1 MPEITRPMVSSTVVP
16 TNSVLAQCVLM
27 LRTSINFSFFTA
39 ARTEEMLPP
48 GPEFTIT
55 YPPWEFNEKMLKK
68 LKLSIDKGGENA
80 YNIPCSRELRLAEI
94 EAWLSLV
101 ERCVRDAEAAGS
113 NPVAST
119 ETKASDLH
127 LVLFCFV

>member
-1 MPEITRPMVSSTVVP
+1 
-16 TNSVLAQCVLM
+16 
-27 LRTSINFSFFTA
+27 
-39 ARTEEMLPP
+39 MLPP

-68 LKLSIDKGGENA
+68 LKLSIDKGGENE

-119 ETKASDLH
+119 ETKASELH
-127 LVLFCFV
+127 LVLFCFWKYSDEECRSERGSVFSVFCMIRYRGAVRK

>member
-1 MPEITRPMVSSTVVP
+1 
-16 TNSVLAQCVLM
+16 
-27 LRTSINFSFFTA
+27 
-39 ARTEEMLPP
+39 MLPP

-80 YNIPCSRELRLAEI
+80 YNIPCSRGLRLTEI

-119 ETKASDLH
+119 SERNIGSCLMF
-127 LVLFCFV
+127 LFYSPMFVKKTESR

>member
-1 MPEITRPMVSSTVVP
+1 
-16 TNSVLAQCVLM
+16 
-27 LRTSINFSFFTA
+27 
-39 ARTEEMLPP
+39 MLPP

-119 ETKASDLH
+119 EKHRIISG
-127 LVLFCFV
+127 VFLFTFSLK

>member
-1 MPEITRPMVSSTVVP
+1 
-16 TNSVLAQCVLM
+16 
-27 LRTSINFSFFTA
+27 
-39 ARTEEMLPP
+39 MLPP

-119 ETKASDLH
+119 KNSKDFMFLEFLLITYYLFTLH
-127 LVLFCFV
+127 